1 MMIRLSLALNSY
13 TLWISCKPCYIAEM
27 CVNVYYLDL
36 RDQGIKNE
44 HSIQRRTSALLSLQH
59 LLIVTV
65 VI

>member
-1 MMIRLSLALNSY
+1 
-13 TLWISCKPCYIAEM
+13 M

-65 VI
+65 VIWAALAAVMASAISPVSPSLFDLFYH